1 MEAAMTSYSVVNDTA
16 HPGWADHLL
25 ALAPDLRKFARS
37 LCRDHDAAD
46 DLVQDTFLRAW
57 ANAHQFER
65 GTNLGAW
72 LFTILRNGHIGQRR
86 KANRL
91 VEDPEGQYAERLYA
105 LPEQDSYLDQQDLG
119 HALTLLPNDQRH
131 ALLLIAVQGLS
142 YEDAALTCG
151 CPVGTIKSRVQR
163 ARTRLATLMDFD
175 VACDLGPDRIT
186 RAALQCSA

>member
-1 MEAAMTSYSVVNDTA
+1 MEAAMTTCSVVHDNTYQ
-16 HPGWADHLL
+16 GWADHLL

-72 LFTILRNGHIGQRR
+72 LFTILRNGYIGQRR
-86 KANRL
+86 KANRW
-91 VEDPEGQYAERLYA
+91 VEDPEGHHAERLYA
-105 LPEQDSYLDQQDLG
+105 QPGQDSYLDQQDLG
-119 HALTLLPNDQRH
+119 HALTLLPKDQQQ
-131 ALLLIAVQGLS
+131 ALLLIAIQGLS

-163 ARTRLATLMDFD
+163 ARTRLAALMGFD
-175 VACDLGPDRIT
+175 AAYDLDPDRIT
-186 RAALQCSA
+186 KAALQLSA